1 MKTIRNIC
9 WWLAFMVVGIAVQAA
24 VPGLDVLILGL
35 VILLQ
40 EEDYRNMLWLLPV
53 FILLQ
58 EGMGCRSFGASII
71 WYTAAILLFR
81 LGHWRFEVENFLF
94 VFLLS
99 ACLGATYFGVAWLM
113 DPLQGIPFDQQAML
127 DASLVQAI
135 FLPVAW
141 RLCVMLR
148 PRRESADA

>member
-81 LGHWRFEVENFLF
+81 LGHWLFEVENFLF

-99 ACLGATYFGVAWLM
+99 ACLGATCFGVAWLM

>member
-81 LGHWRFEVENFLF
+81 LGHWLFEVENFLF